1 MASPGLQNA
10 QIVGVADMAIAR
22 EPQTQLVT
30 YALGSC
36 IGLSAWDPVT
46 KTGGLLHY
54 MLPQPAEQGDPKQL
68 KPFMY
73 ATTGIPLLWRKLT
86 ESGSVASRFV
96 VVAAGG
102 AEILE
107 GAAAMAIGK
116 RNRTILRKVLWKMGV
131 TLSAEDTGGG
141 TARTMTLTLA
151 TGEVRIRSREG
162 EKVLWAPGMKVPVTR
177 GIEP

>member
-1 MASPGLQNA
+1 MS
-10 QIVGVADMAIAR
+10 IAR
-22 EPQTQLVT
+22 EAQSQLVT

-36 IGLSAWDPVT
+36 IGLTAYDPVA
-46 KTGGLLHY
+46 KIGGMLHY

-86 ESGSVASRFV
+86 EAGCVASRLL

-107 GAAAMAIGK
+107 GAASMAIGK
-116 RNRTILRKVLWKMGV
+116 RNRTILRKILWKMGV
-131 TLSAEDTGGG
+131 SLSAEDTGGG
-141 TARTMTLTLA
+141 TARTMTLMLGN
-151 TGEVRIRSREG
+151 GEVRIRSREG
-162 EKVLWAPGMKVPVTR
+162 EKALWAPGMKAPVTR
-177 GIEP
+177 GEEP